1 MQIRNTINKFVR
13 GFTFDQILLLIILII
28 DIVITIKGRLT
39 NTINL
44 LTLYSLITTC
54 LIFIGAMLAEG
65 NNLKKQILQKL
76 ENEE

>member
-1 MQIRNTINKFVR
+1 MQIRNTISKFVR

-44 LTLYSLITTC
+44 WTLYSLITTS